1 MYSCFYLWWCGAAV
15 ITRLSVQGRVIVA
28 EPRHGFGSSWHQGH
42 HGVRWHVSGDC
53 HHRQHYHPPSHLFG
67 NNWELNDCEN
77 GAKMCTS
84 SVRQITINKHF
95 RRAVNMSRLG
105 SGTLHGQYNE
115 HTGSFKPSDLE
126 FKNIYALTFLLHL
139 IYSHNS
145 FKCEK
150 DNIGVHR
157 ELCSNNTKINIW
169 SKLFLDQYFDG
180 LLVQA
185 SVWFNAG
192 CWEWNWL

>member
-1 MYSCFYLWWCGAAV
+1 MYAKISKKVDMRWYEVNWRGMNSDRTECGALCTERGSKLNVCINVFMFLFVMVWSCSYYEAQCSGPGNCSG
-15 ITRLSVQGRVIVA
+15 TSTC
-28 EPRHGFGSSWHQGH
+28 RHGFGSSWHQGH

-126 FKNIYALTFLLHL
+126 F
-139 IYSHNS
+139 
-145 FKCEK
+145 
-150 DNIGVHR
+150 
-157 ELCSNNTKINIW
+157 
-169 SKLFLDQYFDG
+169 
-180 LLVQA
+180 
-185 SVWFNAG
+185 
-192 CWEWNWL
+192 